1 MPITQSLEFTWKWRS
16 GHICLLTFNETEE
29 RGKKYIKPIPARP
42 KLSTFRHWNGQLNDI
57 LSWRVGDGAISSRDG
72 VSVVYILSW
81 QLVPNISGQD
91 DPRYAFIFFSVYIPC
106 YFFFFLVFREIK
118 KNMMRYMGIP
128 IMHTMWLRIHLEPR
142 HNRTFLELAITFRNV
157 SIDRVAVECWAA

>member
-1 MPITQSLEFTWKWRS
+1 MLLIWELISMDRIEMPITQSLEFTLKWKR
-16 GHICLLTFNETEE
+16 GHICLFNETEE

-106 YFFFFLVFREIK
+106 YFFFFFGFQRDKEKYDEVHGHTNNAYNVATNPFR
-118 KNMMRYMGIP
+118 
-128 IMHTMWLRIHLEPR
+128 
-142 HNRTFLELAITFRNV
+142 
-157 SIDRVAVECWAA
+157 AAS